1 MGLFGPKFITPQ
13 RVNVN
18 VDSHQT
24 VTEKRAPTDESVRLL
39 GEMQKA
45 AEDRLVCSISCQSTK
60 FSFTSHIFEYPEN
73 MFERRMR
80 VRFSLGESSHDFSVM
95 LPRDTVN
102 TREEYIAEIHKIL
115 VEKIAE
121 KILIGSFQELA
132 KFIHLR

>member
-60 FSFTSHIFEYPEN
+60 FSFTAHVFDNHMEFEQ
-73 MFERRMR
+73 RMR
-80 VRFSLGESSHDFSVM
+80 VRFSLGDSNYDLNVK
-95 LPRDTVN
+95 LDRDTPHS
-102 TREEYIAEIHKIL
+102 REQYISAVHKLLSETIAAKIL
-115 VEKIAE
+115 SGSYSEFAKIRQ
-121 KILIGSFQELA
+121 F
-132 KFIHLR
+132 R